1 MRKIKFLALMLVASL
16 ACVCFVACGDNKE
29 DEPKI
34 PSQTETPTQ
43 KEEVEESRYYVKY
56 EAQMP
61 SKWTNTIKTITYASE
76 KGRQEFNTTEKSW
89 EGTYGPL
96 KKGDKVYLTIKSQS
110 PDEYN
115 YVQSYNKA
123 RIYVSRDKE
132 PFVIKAEREGRED
145 LTLVYTIDF

>member
-1 MRKIKFLALMLVASL
+1 MRKIKLLTLMLIASL

-29 DEPKI
+29 DEPEI
-34 PSQTETPTQ
+34 PNQTETPAQ
-43 KEEVEESRYYVKY
+43 KEEVEEARYYVKY

-61 SKWTNTIKTITYASE
+61 SKWTNTVKTITFASE
-76 KGRQEFNTTEKSW
+76 KGKQIINTTEKSW

-96 KKGDKVYLTIKSQS
+96 KKGDKVYLTIKSNN
-110 PDEYN
+110 PDEYD
-115 YVQSYNKA
+115 YVQSYNHA

-132 PFVIKAEREGRED
+132 PFVIKAESEGQED